1 VNKIID
7 IDSPAI
13 ARKEYLVFPCEKCGK
28 WTYAKIDQKARKCGI
43 CKTNHIIAEIRVF
56 ELADGVSNAAKIA
69 QNKNFQWQSEKGI
82 QIKIPNRSKNLDDQN
97 KISQKNPQN
106 HPLKSIEPKLE
117 QSDTVKY
124 ATILQKIKQNI
135 METHLPQPIPVGFLS
150 ILYEMIAGTTPSF
163 TRFLRYGLNS
173 KQIEG
178 DSFFGY
184 IIK

>member
-82 QIKIPNRSKNLDDQN
+82 QINIPKRSE
-97 KISQKNPQN
+97 KISHKSPKN
-106 HPLKSIEPKLE
+106 HPLKSIEPGLE

-124 ATILQKIKQNI
+124 APIMQKIKQNI
-135 METHLPQPIPVGFLS
+135 INTHLPQPIPVGFLS
-150 ILYEMIAGTTPSF
+150 VLYEMIAGNTPSF
-163 TRFLRYGLNS
+163 ARFLRYGLNS